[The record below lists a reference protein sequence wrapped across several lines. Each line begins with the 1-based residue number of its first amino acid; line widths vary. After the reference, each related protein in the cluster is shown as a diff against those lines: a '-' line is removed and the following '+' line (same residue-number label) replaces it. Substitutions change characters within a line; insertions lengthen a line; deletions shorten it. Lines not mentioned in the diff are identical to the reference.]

1 MRPSERMS
9 PISVTPVT
17 SAENSSGTIS
27 MKISDRNS
35 WPKGLVI
42 PCTTTSTTRAQYHA
56 GSPATQPAEV
66 RATGVH
72 PYNPVSYTERQRVEQ
87 DTSETVRVDSGGTR

>member
-42 PCTTTSTTRAQYHA
+42 PCTITSTTGAQYHA
-56 GSPATQPAEV
+56 GPPDRKSVVP
-66 RATGVH
+66 GKGL
-72 PYNPVSYTERQRVEQ
+72 
-87 DTSETVRVDSGGTR
+87 SERVDRGGRRLITKQHNINDHQMTEHHPT